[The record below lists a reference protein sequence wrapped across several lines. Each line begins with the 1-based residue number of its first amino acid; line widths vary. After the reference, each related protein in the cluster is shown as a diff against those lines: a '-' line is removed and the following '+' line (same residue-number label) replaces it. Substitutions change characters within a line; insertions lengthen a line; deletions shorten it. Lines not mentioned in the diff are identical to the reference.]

1 MALMVCA
8 IDGAI
13 TVAAHPAVEAN
24 VGIPN
29 RSRKEYD
36 SRLGNLG

>member
-1 MALMVCA
+1 MVCA

-13 TVAAHPAVEAN
+13 AVATHLAVEVN

-29 RSRKEYD
+29 RSGKEYD
-36 SRLGNLG
+36 SRLGNLS